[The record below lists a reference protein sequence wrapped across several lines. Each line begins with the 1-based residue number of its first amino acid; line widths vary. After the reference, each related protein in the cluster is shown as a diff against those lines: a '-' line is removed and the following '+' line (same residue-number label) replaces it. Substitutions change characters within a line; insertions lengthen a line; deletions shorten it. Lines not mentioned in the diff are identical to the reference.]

1 MCQRKCIRG
10 KEGRVSYTLENTK
23 YLLGEYENEPT
34 KETVER
40 IGKELGKST
49 KSVIGKLSREG
60 VYRRELYLS
69 KTGDVP
75 TTKIEI
81 VATIAETLGIEAES
95 LYGLEKSPKGSLRNL
110 EKAVAGLQQVQQVQ
124 QVQE

>member
-1 MCQRKCIRG
+1 M
-10 KEGRVSYTLENTK
+10 SYTLENTK
-23 YLLGEYENEPT
+23 YLLGEYANEPT

-60 VYRRELYLS
+60 VYRREVYLS

-81 VATIAETLGIEAES
+81 VATIAEMLGIEAEK

-110 EKAVAGLQQVQQVQ
+110 EEAVAGLQQLQQ
-124 QVQE
+124 

>member
-1 MCQRKCIRG
+1 
-10 KEGRVSYTLENTK
+10 VSYTLENTK

-110 EKAVAGLQQVQQVQ
+110 EKAVAGLQQVQQV
-124 QVQE
+124 EE

>member
-1 MCQRKCIRG
+1 M
-10 KEGRVSYTLENTK
+10 SYTLENTK
-23 YLLGEYENEPT
+23 YLLGEYKNEPT

-81 VATIAETLGIEAES
+81 VATIAEILGIEAES

-110 EKAVAGLQQVQQVQ
+110 EKAVAGLQQVLQVGE
-124 QVQE
+124 QVGEQVRE